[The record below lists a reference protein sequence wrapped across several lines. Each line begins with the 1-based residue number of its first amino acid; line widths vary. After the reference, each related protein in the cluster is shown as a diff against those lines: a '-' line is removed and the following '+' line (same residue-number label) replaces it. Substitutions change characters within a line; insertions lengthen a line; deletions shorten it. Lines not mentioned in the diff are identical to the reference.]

1 MGHIKINKEGNEY
14 SVTFTKDKKRKF
26 PTFDEVLH
34 AVENNEMLKIPILTK
49 AELEDTQDDKSSE
62 RGLYQPDETQYTS
75 R

>member
-26 PTFDEVLH
+26 PTFDKVLY
-34 AVENNEMLKIPILTK
+34 AVENNEMMKIPILTK
-49 AELEDTQDDKSSE
+49 AELEDTQDDKSTE
-62 RGLYQPDETQYTS
+62 RGLYQRDEKQYTS